1 MKIMDLMGN
10 KMSEEDFVVWIMG
23 CRIGLE
29 ELAITKFNLSKSLKE
44 LKSAA
49 GPSAAISNVKKSSI
63 DINVNKE

>member
-44 LKSAA
+44 LKSA